1 MKKLSY
7 DDISL
12 KVSISKDEDKDY
24 YTSIKNKVAKA
35 LSINEKGFNLFFID
49 DYSNYCRKKLIEI
62 VEEYYSEKEAPKDIC
77 YVVLKGSKNPYG
89 VKVKNGYGIKI
100 KNKIEEIKEDLK
112 SIISNFL
119 SSEDIEEKKAVLEKY
134 KDDKDS
140 LMNKLLDVAKE
151 RGFELDFNDK
161 GFAFTP
167 VIDGNLLSEGE
178 FNELDEEERE
188 NILDNL
194 EELKEV
200 TEDIVRGIGDIDDK
214 ENKEIED
221 IFIKEISSFQVICEN
236 KIEEEFINELE
247 VKKYLLN
254 ILSMVINE
262 IIEKKAFKDEDGGML
277 SDIFK
282 KFDINVIV
290 DNSEKEHP
298 PVYFEDDPNI
308 SNLFGRF
315 ESESVNGS
323 YITDISMLR
332 PGAILKANE
341 GCLILRAD
349 DLISYPQAYQYL
361 KNFLYSGKV
370 GYKITS
376 SIDYMT
382 LNGFMPEEIEVNTKI
397 ILIGDYDTFETL
409 YNIDSDFK
417 NIFRIKIFNNKVLEE
432 KNFIIVLEKFK
443 EICKKNFINIEDEN
457 IYLLIL
463 KGLMRRNESKEKV
476 IFDYEFL
483 ENIVFLTC
491 KDNKLIYKSVY
502 NYLFGEDEIEKQYL
516 ESYKNKDIFISV
528 RGEKIGE
535 VNALSVINGG
545 DFSFGKPIK
554 VTCVCCKGSGN
565 ILDSHRESY
574 LSGKIHSKSILILKG
589 ALLRYLDG
597 YYNIPIDFHISF
609 EQLYSNLE
617 GDSASVAEFLS
628 MISSVAKIPLRQ
640 DIAVTG
646 SMNQMGKIQPIGGVN
661 EKIEGFFKV
670 CNLVDTYKDKGV
682 LIPKSNIRNLVL
694 NNEVESAI
702 REGTFS
708 LYVMEDIDDAIEV
721 MFSKCDK
728 EEVINNIRKEIM
740 KYI

>member
-12 KVSISKDEDKDY
+12 KVSISKDEDKSY
-24 YTSIKNKVAKA
+24 YDSMKNEINKA
-35 LSINEKGFNLFFID
+35 LSVNKKGFNLFFID
-49 DYSNYCRKKLIEI
+49 NYSNYCREKLIEI

-89 VKVKNGYGIKI
+89 MKVKNGYGIKI
-100 KNKIEEIKEDLK
+100 KNKIEDIKEELK
-112 SIISNFL
+112 SIITNFL
-119 SSEDIEEKKAVLEKY
+119 SDEDIEEKNVIVEKY
-134 KDDKDS
+134 KDDRD
-140 LMNKLLDVAKE
+140 LLIDKLLNISKE
-151 RGFELDFNDK
+151 SGFELDFNDK

-167 VIDGNLLSEGE
+167 VLDGKLLSEEE
-178 FNELDEEERE
+178 FNKLDEENRE

-194 EELKEV
+194 EELKAV
-200 TEDIVRGIGDIDDK
+200 TESIVKDIGDIDDK
-214 ENKEIED
+214 ENKELED
-221 IFIKEISSFQVICEN
+221 IFIKEISDFEIICKDE
-236 KIEEEFINELE
+236 IEEEFIDESE
-247 VKKYLLN
+247 GKKYLLN
-254 ILSMVINE
+254 ILSIIIGE
-262 IIEKKAFKDEDGGML
+262 IIEKKAFKDEESGVL
-277 SDIFK
+277 SDILK
-282 KFDINVIV
+282 RIHINVIV

-417 NIFRIKIFNNKVLEE
+417 NIFRIKIFNNKILE
-432 KNFIIVLEKFK
+432 KRNFIIILEKFK
-443 EICKKNFINIEDEN
+443 EICKKNSITIEDES

-463 KGLMRRNESKEKV
+463 KSFMRRNESKEKIV
-476 IFDYEFL
+476 FDYEFL
-483 ENIVFLTC
+483 ENIAFLAC
-491 KDNKLIYKSVY
+491 EDNNLSYKSVY
-502 NYLFGEDEIEKQYL
+502 DYLFREDEIEKQYF
-516 ESYKNKDIFISV
+516 ESYKNKDVFISV
-528 RGEKIGE
+528 KGEKIGE
-535 VNALSVINGG
+535 INALSVIDGG

-554 VTCVCCKGSGN
+554 VTCVCSKGKGN
-565 ILDSHRESY
+565 ILDSHKESY

-589 ALLRYLDG
+589 AILRYLDG
-597 YYNIPIDFHISF
+597 YYNLPIDFHISF

-628 MISSVAKIPLRQ
+628 MISAITKIPLKQ
-640 DIAVTG
+640 NIAITG
-646 SMNQMGKIQPIGGVN
+646 SMNQMGEIQPIGGVN
-661 EKIEGFFKV
+661 EKIEGFFKA
-670 CNLVDTYKDKGV
+670 CNLVDTYEDKGV
-682 LIPKSNIRNLVL
+682 LIPRANVRNLVL
-694 NNEVESAI
+694 NNDVEEAI

-708 LYVMEDIDDAIEV
+708 LYIMENIDDAIEI
-721 MFSKCDK
+721 MFSNYERDQ
-728 EEVINNIRKEIM
+728 VINIMRKEMM
-740 KYI
+740 KYM